1 MFQIRWEIITAGQ
14 VCTNESKAWRN
25 RKGRENKLELWFS
38 HFSFALKGC
47 TSLSWA
53 LLSPLHYTDIE
64 NYYIFFDTKLQ
75 PPTFID
81 EHAHTANQIHIVH
94 TAPVSSYLQ
103 NREHGYWDGWFHWLM
118 QTRQNHF
125 TCCQSVRSQ
134 SVFNYVGFCLCRP
147 TLYILFMS
155 LFPNRIL
162 NRSLENRNIK
172 YASCK
177 QASVQTGCSF
187 LDW

>member
-125 TCCQSVRSQ
+125 TCCQSVRSHCY
-134 SVFNYVGFCLCRP
+134 SIMLVFVYVDLLCIFCSC
-147 TLYILFMS
+147 LYSQIES
-155 LFPNRIL
+155 LTVAWKTEIL
-162 NRSLENRNIK
+162 NMPLVSRL
-172 YASCK
+172 ACK
-177 QASVQTGCSF
+177 LVAVF
-187 LDW
+187 